1 MANESTPRQ
10 RGAAGA
16 PAAAPPG
23 GAPAPAPVLKPS
35 APAEALATAKQ
46 VEELADKL
54 SACADSIHARVMA
67 DIRRHN
73 GGAVPEAEQAVARA
87 LLDAEIELRQRA
99 NRLYAD
105 AAACIVSS
113 LGQSQQKLVQLTV
126 DAAAKIQQITRIS
139 DGITLVAHLL
149 GLAAAAATGQVMPIL
164 AAVGALKLQLDTIA
178 LHNPAASATS
188 SASYS
193 AEPAPDGAAPA
204 SDA

>member
-1 MANESTPRQ
+1 MANESSTRQ
-10 RGAAGA
+10 PG
-16 PAAAPPG
+16 AAAPTAAPS
-23 GAPAPAPVLKPS
+23 APAPKAPT
-35 APAEALATAKQ
+35 PAEALATAKQ

-67 DIRRHN
+67 DIRRH
-73 GGAVPEAEQAVARA
+73 GGGEVPESEQAVARA

-139 DGITLVAHLL
+139 DGITLVARLL
-149 GLAAAAATGQVMPIL
+149 GLAAAAATGQVAPIL
-164 AAVGALKLQLDTIA
+164 AAVGALKLQLDAIA
-178 LHNPAASATS
+178 LHNPPAASA
-188 SASYS
+188 SAS
-193 AEPAPDGAAPA
+193 AKPAADTAPA
-204 SDA
+204 ADA